1 MQHRHSESRHL
12 CSQLVSIVC
21 AAGSRI
27 VSGNLEEIG
36 RRSALVLADAP
47 IHSGASVR
55 ITCGMEQLRGIVKS
69 CSLRRPLGFFVEV
82 DLNPDSLWWPGWF
95 TPQHLLALFR
105 GLAA

>member
-1 MQHRHSESRHL
+1 MVSVA
-12 CSQLVSIVC
+12 CS
-21 AAGSRI
+21 AGHRI

-47 IHSGASVR
+47 ICSGALVR

-69 CSLRRPLGFFVEV
+69 CSFQKRLGFFVEV
-82 DLNPDSLWWPGWF
+82 DLAPDSLWWPGWF

-105 GLAA
+105 SVAA

>member
-1 MQHRHSESRHL
+1 M
-12 CSQLVSIVC
+12 VSIAC
-21 AAGSRI
+21 AAGSRV

-47 IHSGASVR
+47 IHSGAFVR

-69 CSLRRPLGFFVEV
+69 CSLKKPLGFFVEV
-82 DLNPDSLWWPGWF
+82 DLNADSLWWPGWF

-105 GLAA
+105 SVAA

>member
-1 MQHRHSESRHL
+1 M
-12 CSQLVSIVC
+12 VSIAC

-27 VSGNLEEIG
+27 ISGNLEEIG
-36 RRSALVLADAP
+36 HRSALVLADAP

-69 CSLRRPLGFFVEV
+69 CSLNQPLGFFLEV
-82 DLNPDSLWWPGWF
+82 DLNADSLWWPGWF

-105 GLAA
+105 SVAA